1 MQLSSA
7 LMSVRTRLRKKM
19 QKRDGIDLH
28 LYRIIYEAIE
38 DVQAAMKGM
47 LAPKYREL
55 FYGRA
60 ECRQVYKI
68 SNVGIVMGS
77 YVTDGKIVR
86 NSLVRIVRDG
96 IIIADDKIASCAA
109 LKTM

>member
-1 MQLSSA
+1 
-7 LMSVRTRLRKKM
+7 MSVLDPVAEENA
-19 QKRDGIDLH
+19 KRDGIDLH

-86 NSLVRIVRDG
+86 NSLVSVLYATALLLQMI
-96 IIIADDKIASCAA
+96 KLLPCAA